1 MSSIPNLNGQKYKVI
16 EKYVQSGIQKYNS
29 PDSKTYVCEFKQK
42 ERFVSS
48 VDAKKNECLGIWHNS
63 GNGWQLH
70 ISIDKNDNDTFILTP
85 TKILENNDYS
95 IVLLE
100 DYPCETKDQLLAR
113 ERYYI
118 ENNICVN
125 KIITTRT
132 PKEYREKNKDKLQK
146 LSVKEDSDRVKSID
160 GLLFRMNSW
169 ADSVNKLIQENKK

>member
-1 MSSIPNLNGQKYKVI
+1 MSSIPNLNGQKFKVI

-85 TKILENNDYS
+85 TKILENNDVMEMDGINIES
-95 IVLLE
+95 GTSKGGLLKVVNVIYNALPSNLKKNTS
-100 DYPCETKDQLLAR
+100 DLY
-113 ERYYI
+113 
-118 ENNICVN
+118 N
-125 KIITTRT
+125 KINSSLRKNIDQNLGVAHMI
-132 PKEYREKNKDKLQK
+132 YRRIE
-146 LSVKEDSDRVKSID
+146 
-160 GLLFRMNSW
+160 
-169 ADSVNKLIQENKK
+169 